1 MQKLNMNEVRNYA
14 VSHTMNEC
22 AKYFGKNIK
31 TMRSYCSYHSI
42 SAKHETK
49 ESQ

>member
-31 TMRSYCSYHSI
+31 TMILAVSTGYRHHCNY
-42 SAKHETK
+42 
-49 ESQ
+49 